1 MARHGH
7 SRGQSS
13 GRSQRQLR
21 VGELVRAILSDVL
34 ARGHGVEEALGRGLV
49 TVTEVQVSPDLK
61 VATCFVAP
69 LGGGDPE
76 PLIAALTQ
84 MRKSLRG
91 ELGRQMTTKF
101 TPELRFA
108 ADRSFDQASG
118 VDRILKSAAV
128 QRDLARGG
136 APDTNEED
144 ESDGA

>member
-7 SRGQSS
+7 SRGQGP

-21 VGELVRAILSDVL
+21 VGELVRAILSESL
-34 ARGHGVEEALGRGLV
+34 ARGLAAEAGLEGSGV

-76 PLIAALTQ
+76 PVLAALAR
-84 MRKSLRG
+84 MRGPLRQA
-91 ELGRQMTTKF
+91 LGQQMTTKF
-101 TPELRFA
+101 TPDLRFV

-118 VDRILKSAAV
+118 VDRILRSETV
-128 QRDLARGG
+128 QRDLGSG
-136 APDTNEED
+136 PEEEND